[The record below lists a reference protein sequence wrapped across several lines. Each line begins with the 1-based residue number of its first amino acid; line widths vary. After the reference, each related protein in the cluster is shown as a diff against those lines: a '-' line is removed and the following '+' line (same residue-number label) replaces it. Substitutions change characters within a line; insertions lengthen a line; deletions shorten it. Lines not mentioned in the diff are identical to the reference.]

1 MGDKKLPPMPKLR
14 PRPGFTLVSDDFPT
28 PPLKKRKIIAN
39 VATEVPDEHQKKCQ
53 QPPPLGTIEIIEE
66 DAKTSRLLTKSECG
80 RGGGRKRNSGSSI
93 HSIPKFSQVVCP
105 FFSEKGTGTSIR
117 YLVSG
122 SLCYYLLY
130 YKASI
135 YNFCF
140 IEGCSKRRENKRSTE
155 SFTIKI
161 AFQATF

>member
-14 PRPGFTLVSDDFPT
+14 PRPGFTLISDDLPP

-39 VATEVPDEHQKKCQ
+39 VASEVPDDHQKKCQ

-93 HSIPKFSQVVCP
+93 HSIPKFSQVVHFFLKEALVVPSFRP
-105 FFSEKGTGTSIR
+105 FVLLLAT
-117 YLVSG
+117 
-122 SLCYYLLY
+122 LLY
-130 YKASI
+130 TTSI

-161 AFQATF
+161 TFQATF